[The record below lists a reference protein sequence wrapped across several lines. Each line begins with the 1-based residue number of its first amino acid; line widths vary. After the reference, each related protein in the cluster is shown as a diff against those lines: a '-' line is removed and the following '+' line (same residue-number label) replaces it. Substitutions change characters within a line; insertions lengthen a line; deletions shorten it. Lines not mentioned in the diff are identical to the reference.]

1 MAGGRRTLV
10 MTGTLA
16 VVGAAGGGVA
26 GYLLAPDIPGVI
38 ASLALAGF
46 GLGGAIGVI
55 FGGGW
60 RKPKPLVEAAPQPE
74 PAPVV
79 EEPEPPPPPPPP
91 EGEEPGWYTVP
102 DGTKRFWDG
111 EQWTAHVWRERLS
124 REPRAASRRTR
135 HR

>member
-1 MAGGRRTLV
+1 M

-26 GYLLAPDIPGVI
+26 GFLLAPDIPGVI
-38 ASLALAGF
+38 ASLAVAGF

-60 RKPKPLVEAAPQPE
+60 RTPKPAAAEPAPAPE
-74 PAPVV
+74 PAAFD
-79 EEPEPPPPPPPP
+79 EEPEPAAQSPPPPP
-91 EGEEPGWYTVP
+91 EGEEPGWYTVE